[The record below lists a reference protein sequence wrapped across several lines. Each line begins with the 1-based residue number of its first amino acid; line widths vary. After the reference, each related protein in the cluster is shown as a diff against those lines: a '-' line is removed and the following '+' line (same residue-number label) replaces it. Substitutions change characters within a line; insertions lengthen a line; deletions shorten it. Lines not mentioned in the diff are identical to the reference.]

1 MTDNMKTVRTQLQFL
16 RQAPAQ
22 AIAKAASLSLEDT
35 YTALV
40 ALESEQLARVKV
52 SHDSVGIGYYRE
64 WVAT

>member
-1 MTDNMKTVRTQLQFL
+1 MTKNMETVRTQLQFL

-64 WVAT
+64 WVAA